1 MEGNASAEPEPAG
14 EGTEPGCAPWCPAGA
29 HSKTRL
35 NGRKSPFHCIGHGT
49 GAHGGHSPE
58 LSRS

>member
-29 HSKTRL
+29 HSKSRL
-35 NGRKSPFHCIGHGT
+35 NKSLVGRARCAQVSANQNDRRAVGR
-49 GAHGGHSPE
+49 
-58 LSRS
+58 L